1 MILYS
6 RVKLIFARIAL
17 HLASCWK
24 WGFLK
29 LEYSP
34 FLHRPSC
41 TLFPLPKTFCITIV
55 FDFSLDDCYTEEKLE
70 TMVPLQSMWKCSMPF
85 YNIFYEKPCL
95 IFYIFFSLLCA
106 DHKHLPHTRTA
117 VADFFFL
124 LKPMHAKAV
133 WSKIWPLCITFFSF
147 PLAVLRRR
155 YCKQVYI
162 SEYIL
167 SSKLQNVL
175 LHGFEL
181 VYSMPL

>member
-17 HLASCWK
+17 HLASFWK

-29 LEYSP
+29 IEYSP
-34 FLHRPSC
+34 FLRRPSC

-85 YNIFYEKPCL
+85 QNIYYFL
-95 IFYIFFSLLCA
+95 YIFFPSLCWPQTFA
-106 DHKHLPHTRTA
+106 TYAYSRCWF
-117 VADFFFL
+117 VFL
-124 LKPMHAKAV
+124 LKPMHAKVV
-133 WSKIWPLCITFFSF
+133 WSKIWLLCITFFIF

-167 SSKLQNVL
+167 SSKLYNVL
-175 LHGFEL
+175 LQGFEF
-181 VYSMPL
+181 VNSMPV